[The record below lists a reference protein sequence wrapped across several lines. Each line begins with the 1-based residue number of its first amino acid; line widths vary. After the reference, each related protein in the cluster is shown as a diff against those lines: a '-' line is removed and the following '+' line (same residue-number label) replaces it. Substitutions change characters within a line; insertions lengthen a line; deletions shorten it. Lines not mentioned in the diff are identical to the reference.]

1 MKLID
6 KVLASCMGIN
16 VLLCTMM
23 SLNSKA
29 LYIDNDDSKGYS
41 NGRNGF
47 DTYITSSAYYRN
59 DARTQS
65 SGYTKQY
72 SWNLDN
78 DIKVSYTGI
87 DVSLYAYV
95 NDSSFT
101 DPRAKYSA
109 VASYQYAI
117 GTLNQN
123 TAARGWNYVGKVR
136 LTPLTAVGEKT
147 VALYGVVL
155 EAGSSYGYTTA
166 ADGVQVIFS

>member
-6 KVLASCMGIN
+6 RILALCMGTNI
-16 VLLCTMM
+16 LLCSMM
-23 SLNSKA
+23 AMNSNA
-29 LYIDNDDSKGYS
+29 VYIDNDDSQGYS

-47 DTYITSSAYYRN
+47 DTYVTSSAYYRN

-72 SWNLDN
+72 SWNLGD
-78 DIKVSYTGI
+78 DRKVSYTGI

-155 EAGSSYGYTTA
+155 APGSSYGYTTA
-166 ADGVQVIFS
+166 ADGVQIIF

>member
-1 MKLID
+1 MRLID
-6 KVLASCMGIN
+6 KILASCIGVN
-16 VLLCTMM
+16 VLLCAMM
-23 SLNSKA
+23 TLNSNA

-41 NGRNGF
+41 NSRNGF

-72 SWNLDN
+72 TWNLDH
-78 DIKVSYTGI
+78 DGKASYTGI

-109 VASYQYAI
+109 LASYQCTI

-136 LTPLTAVGEKT
+136 LTPLTEVGERT
-147 VALYGVVL
+147 VALYAVQV
-155 EAGSSYGYTTA
+155 EPGSSYGYTTA
-166 ADGVQVIFS
+166 ADGVQVIY